1 MDEREKEIAQTIA
14 EAVPKM
20 DDFTKGYLLGQVEAM
35 AHKKETDG
43 PEESVRILIVGLA
56 AAVLLCNLMHKAR
69 HREMEA

>member
-1 MDEREKEIAQTIA
+1 MDEREKEIAKTIA

-43 PEESVRILIVGLA
+43 PEE
-56 AAVLLCNLMHKAR
+56 KAG
-69 HREMEA
+69 